1 MAQKQTRNK
10 NKFRLTRKEDKDGK
24 VRETATQSSDDITL

>member
-1 MAQKQTRNK
+1 MTQNETKIKQ
-10 NKFRLTRKEDKDGK
+10 LTKGEEEQGGK